1 MYNSILSFYLNKIYE
16 PDIQYN
22 GNVKYSFKNLKDG
35 YTGNNFLELDVY
47 LNEKKSSAKI
57 QLLNIFKDN
66 HILPYS
72 GPATVDYDEWEI
84 SDVLWKNFYYGNDKY
99 MPELKEF
106 FKMYQYQLN
115 ISIFCTTRALTFS
128 WLRLNHRN

>member
-1 MYNSILSFYLNKIYE
+1 MYNSILSFYLNKNYE

-35 YTGNNFLELDVY
+35 HTGNDFLELDVY

-66 HILPYS
+66 HILPYL
-72 GPATVDYDEWEI
+72 GPATVMMNGRYLMSFGRI
-84 SDVLWKNFYYGNDKY
+84 FTMAMINTC
-99 MPELKEF
+99 
-106 FKMYQYQLN
+106 LN
-115 ISIFCTTRALTFS
+115 
-128 WLRLNHRN
+128 